1 MTTTIDTAA
10 AATAPQQPN
19 TPFYKLGGHDVMQA
33 VVDRFYDLME
43 SDPAYAELRAMHAP
57 DLTPM
62 RKGLTGFLTGWA
74 GGPRDWFEANP
85 GRCMAS
91 VHKPFTI
98 SADVAGQWA
107 EAMRRAIT
115 DVAPADENLAKA
127 MAGVLEEMARGMG
140 RQPAS

>member
-1 MTTTIDTAA
+1 MTTTTATPPAEA
-10 AATAPQQPN
+10 AKPQGN
-19 TPFYKLGGHDVMQA
+19 TPFYLLGGHDVMQA
-33 VVDRFYDLME
+33 IVDRFYDLMD

-57 DLTPM
+57 DLSPM

-74 GGPRDWFEANP
+74 GGPRDWFDANP

-98 SADVAGQWA
+98 SAEVSGQWA
-107 EAMRRAIT
+107 DAMRRAIA
-115 DVAPADENLAKA
+115 DVAPADEKLAKA

-140 RQPAS
+140 RMAG